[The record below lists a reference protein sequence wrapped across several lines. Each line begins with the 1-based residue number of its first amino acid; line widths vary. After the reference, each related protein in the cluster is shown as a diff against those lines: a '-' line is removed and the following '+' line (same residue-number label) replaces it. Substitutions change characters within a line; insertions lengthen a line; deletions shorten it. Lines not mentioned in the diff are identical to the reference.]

1 MLPASSRICAQG
13 VTRVAMITGTTRR
26 TGHQPGSAWM
36 TCTRDNCPKTGHG
49 SRKPSLRAYRS
60 MVGDEV
66 NDAPAGATDVGI
78 VMGAMGS
85 DAALGP
91 RTLR

>member
-1 MLPASSRICAQG
+1 
-13 VTRVAMITGTTRR
+13 
-26 TGHQPGSAWM
+26 
-36 TCTRDNCPKTGHG
+36 
-49 SRKPSLRAYRS
+49 